1 MEADTFAQQRL
12 ARKHSTRSSPD
23 AASRPQQRA
32 SVTAAAAAG
41 SSEVTSLAAAVQSLD
56 GDNPFYEY
64 AMIVPSSRKAS
75 KLLQRRI
82 GACGAAT
89 APVAVR
95 CGLRNDATAPS
106 AVRCGL
112 RTHTRGSAP
121 RRTLTS
127 PSHQASSMKP
137 ASRPASSRP

>member
-23 AASRPQQRA
+23 PTSRPQQRA
-32 SVTAAAAAG
+32 SVTATAAAVG
-41 SSEVTSLAAAVQSLD
+41 SSDVTSLAAAVQSLD

-82 GACGAAT
+82 AACGA
-89 APVAVR
+89 
-95 CGLRNDATAPS
+95 ATAPS

-112 RTHTRGSAP
+112 RTHASRSAP
-121 RRTLTS
+121 RR
-127 PSHQASSMKP
+127 H
-137 ASRPASSRP
+137 

>member
-95 CGLRNDATAPS
+95 CGLR
-106 AVRCGL
+106 
-112 RTHTRGSAP
+112 THTRRSAP

-127 PSHQASSMKP
+127 PLHQASSTKP